1 MHLNL
6 KGWKD
11 QLKQKAEL
19 AKFLYRNFRIYDFGS
34 YALNRLTPKQGYTVQ
49 KNVAYGL
56 KARHR
61 LDLYRSS
68 SPRQQRRVSDAVV
81 ASPESSRAPRS
92 NSDIGFKAA
101 TNRAIWRQVVNLHG
115 GSCNSDQY
123 FDVFATMR
131 MCCSPNPVIE
141 GGSK

>member
-49 KNVAYGL
+49 KNVPYGL
-56 KARHR
+56 KAR
-61 LDLYRSS
+61 LSLCM
-68 SPRQQRRVSDAVV
+68 V
-81 ASPESSRAPRS
+81 AHGCTAIKKITASLAKLLPK
-92 NSDIGFKAA
+92 KA
-101 TNRAIWRQVVNLHG
+101 L
-115 GSCNSDQY
+115 
-123 FDVFATMR
+123 ML
-131 MCCSPNPVIE
+131 P
-141 GGSK
+141 